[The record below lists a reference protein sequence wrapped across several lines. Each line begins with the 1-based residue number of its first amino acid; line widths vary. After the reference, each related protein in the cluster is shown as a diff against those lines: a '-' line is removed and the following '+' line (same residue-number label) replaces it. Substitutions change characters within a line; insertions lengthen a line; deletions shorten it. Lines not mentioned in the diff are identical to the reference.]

1 MAKIVGKWAL
11 ITGASS
17 GFGVE
22 FAAVLGGLKS
32 NLILAARRTEP
43 MEKLATDL
51 RARYGIQVVVERIDL
66 TCDGAAQQLKSRLD
80 RRNIVVDILVN
91 NAGFGLFGDFLDQPV
106 DKIRQMLQLN
116 VTALTELTYAF
127 AADMKQRRSGY
138 VLLVGSVLG
147 FLSTP
152 AYASYAATKAYV
164 LQFGEALHSE
174 LKPFGI
180 GVTVLA
186 PGMAATS
193 FADVSGQ
200 DISSPLFKMMQ
211 MKPRPVV
218 EIGIKAMLAR
228 RATVVPGLLN
238 KISVGSNRITPRS
251 LQRGLM
257 GRMMKA

>member
-1 MAKIVGKWAL
+1 MAKIGGKWAL

-22 FAAVLGGLKS
+22 FAEVLGGLKS

-51 RARYGIQVVVERIDL
+51 RARYGIQVVVEGIDL
-66 TCDGAAQQLKSRLD
+66 TGEDAAQELKLRLD
-80 RRNIVVDILVN
+80 RRKIIVDILIN

-127 AADMKQRRSGY
+127 ASDMKQRRSGY
-138 VLLVGSVLG
+138 ILLVGSVLS
-147 FLSTP
+147 FLSAP
-152 AYASYAATKAYV
+152 AYATYAATKGYV

-186 PGMAATS
+186 PGMAATP
-193 FADVSGQ
+193 FADVAGQ
-200 DISSPLFKMMQ
+200 DMSSPLLKMMQ
-211 MKPRPVV
+211 MKARPVV
-218 EIGIKAMLAR
+218 EIGVKAMLAR

-238 KISVGSNRITPRS
+238 KISVGSNRLTPRS
-251 LQRGLM
+251 LQRWMM
-257 GRMMKA
+257 GKMMKA